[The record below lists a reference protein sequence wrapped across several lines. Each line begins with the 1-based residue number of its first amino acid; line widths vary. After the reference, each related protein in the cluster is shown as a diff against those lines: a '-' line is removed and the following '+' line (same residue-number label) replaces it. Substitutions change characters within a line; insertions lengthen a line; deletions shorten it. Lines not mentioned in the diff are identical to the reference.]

1 MSFPFCNRSKN
12 ARLGRW
18 WLGLVLLSAL
28 ALSGCAHWGHRNE
41 GTHDDVL
48 RRDELSEPARQVR
61 VKGSPTRGKKT
72 ADDPW
77 MSDEANQVYHN
88 MD

>member
-1 MSFPFCNRSKN
+1 MYFLFYVRNKN

-18 WLGLVLLSAL
+18 WLGLSLLSAL

-48 RRDELSEPARQVR
+48 RRSELSEPARQVR
-61 VKGSPTRGKKT
+61 ATSSPVRGKKT